1 MRLLTFQ
8 TQSFGWKTYS
18 KTLEDVPDVTV
29 DKRVEDALVVFMHI
43 ERRDEDEPQ
52 RALRYAAKHLKWLA
66 KKQGITSI
74 VLHSFAHL
82 GGESS
87 SAAFARDLIQDLS
100 EKLSAVGYAL
110 HMTPFG
116 YFCSWDI
123 DVQGH
128 SLAKVYKAF

>member
-82 GGESS
+82 GGENS
-87 SAAFARDLIQDLS
+87 SAEFAQRLIHELS
-100 EKLSAVGYAL
+100 EKLSAVGYTL
-110 HMTPFG
+110 YRTPFG

-123 DVQGH
+123 DVKGH
-128 SLAKVYKAF
+128 SLAKVYKSF